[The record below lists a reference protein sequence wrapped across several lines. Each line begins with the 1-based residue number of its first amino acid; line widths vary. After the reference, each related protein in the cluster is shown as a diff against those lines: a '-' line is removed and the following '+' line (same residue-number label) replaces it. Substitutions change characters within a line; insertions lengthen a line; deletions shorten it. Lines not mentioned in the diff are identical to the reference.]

1 MVRGGSVI
9 GFAAGYAAGARW
21 GRKPYEAMTRRLRR
35 GSGDG
40 DDGTAGTM
48 ANGAGRRPSDV
59 REVMTA
65 APLSVAS
72 DAPVAEAARLMA
84 ESDIGDVLI
93 IESGTGRI
101 EGILTDRDIAV
112 RVAAEAKDPGAT
124 KAGEVCTATVTS
136 IAPTASVDEAVRT
149 MRREDVRRLPVVESG
164 RPIGIV
170 TLGDL
175 AVALDP
181 ESVLADISAASP
193 ND

>member
-1 MVRGGSVI
+1 MVRTGSVI

-21 GRKPYEAMTRRLRR
+21 GGKPYEIVRRRLRR
-35 GSGDG
+35 GSGEEETDG
-40 DDGTAGTM
+40 A
-48 ANGAGRRPSDV
+48 ARRPNDV

-65 APLSVAS
+65 SPLTVSS

-84 ESDIGDVLI
+84 EGNIGDVLI
-93 IESGTGRI
+93 LEAGTGRM

-112 RVAAEAKDPGAT
+112 RVAAEAKDPGST
-124 KAGEVCTATVTS
+124 KAGEVCTVTVTS
-136 IAPTASVDEAVRT
+136 IQPTASVDEAVRT
-149 MRREDVRRLPVVESG
+149 MRREDVRRLPVVEGG

-181 ESVLADISAASP
+181 QSVLADISAAPP

>member
-1 MVRGGSVI
+1 MVRMGSVI

-21 GRKPYEAMTRRLRR
+21 GGKPYEIVRRRLRQ
-35 GSGDG
+35 GSGEEETDS
-40 DDGTAGTM
+40 AG
-48 ANGAGRRPSDV
+48 RPSDV

-65 APLSVAS
+65 SPLTVSS

-93 IESGTGRI
+93 LEAGTGRM

-112 RVAAEAKDPGAT
+112 RVAAEAKDARAT
-124 KAGEVCTATVTS
+124 KVSDVCTVTVTS
-136 IAPTASVDEAVRT
+136 IQPTASVDEAVRT
-149 MRREDVRRLPVVESG
+149 MRREDVRRLPVVEGG
-164 RPIGIV
+164 RPIGII

-181 ESVLADISAASP
+181 ESVLADISAAPP

>member
-21 GRKPYEAMTRRLRR
+21 GRTPYEAVTRRLRG
-35 GSGDG
+35 GSGD
-40 DDGTAGTM
+40 DALGTPAER
-48 ANGAGRRPSDV
+48 AWRRPSDV

-65 APLSVAS
+65 SPLAVSS
-72 DAPVAEAARLMA
+72 DAPVADAARLMA
-84 ESDIGDVLI
+84 DSDIGDVLI
-93 IESGTGRI
+93 LESGTGRI

-136 IAPTASVDEAVRT
+136 IAPTASVDEAVQT
-149 MRREDVRRLPVVESG
+149 MRREDVRRLPVVEEG

-170 TLGDL
+170 SLGDL

-181 ESVLADISAASP
+181 GSVLADISAAAP

>member
-1 MVRGGSVI
+1 MVRGGAVL

-21 GRKPYEAMTRRLRR
+21 GRKPYEAVTRRLRG
-35 GSGDG
+35 GSGD
-40 DDGTAGTM
+40 DERASADGA
-48 ANGAGRRPSDV
+48 ARRPSDV

-65 APLSVAS
+65 SPLSVSS

-84 ESDIGDVLI
+84 EGDIGDVLI
-93 IESGTGRI
+93 LESGTGRI
-101 EGILTDRDIAV
+101 EGILTDRDIAI

-149 MRREDVRRLPVVESG
+149 MRREDVRRLPVVEGG
-164 RPIGIV
+164 RAVGIV
-170 TLGDL
+170 SLGDL

-181 ESVLADISAASP
+181 GSVLADISAAAP

>member
-1 MVRGGSVI
+1 MVRMGSVI

-21 GRKPYEAMTRRLRR
+21 GGKPYEIVRQRLRQ
-35 GSGDG
+35 GSGEEETH
-40 DDGTAGTM
+40 GTAG
-48 ANGAGRRPSDV
+48 RPSDV

-65 APLSVAS
+65 SPLTVSS

-93 IESGTGRI
+93 LEAGTGRM

-124 KAGEVCTATVTS
+124 KVGDVCTVTVTS
-136 IAPTASVDEAVRT
+136 IQPTASVDEAVRT
-149 MRREDVRRLPVVESG
+149 MRREDVRRLPVVEGG

-181 ESVLADISAASP
+181 ESVLADISAAPP

>member
-21 GRKPYEAMTRRLRR
+21 GRKPYEAVTRRLRL
-35 GSGDG
+35 GSGDDG
-40 DDGTAGTM
+40 DDAFGMPADRP
-48 ANGAGRRPSDV
+48 GRRPSDV

-65 APLSVAS
+65 SPHTVSS

-84 ESDIGDVLI
+84 ESNIGDVLI

-112 RVAAEAKDPGAT
+112 RVAAEAKDPRAT
-124 KAGEVCTATVTS
+124 KVGEVCTATVTS
-136 IAPTASVDEAVRT
+136 IEPTSSVEEAVRT

-181 ESVLADISAASP
+181 GSALADISAAPP
-193 ND
+193 NA

>member
-21 GRKPYEAMTRRLRR
+21 GRKPYEAVTRRLRR
-35 GSGDG
+35 GSGDDG
-40 DDGTAGTM
+40 DDARGTA
-48 ANGAGRRPSDV
+48 ADRAGRRPSDV

-65 APLSVAS
+65 APLAVSS

-84 ESDIGDVLI
+84 DSDIGDVLI
-93 IESGTGRI
+93 LEAGTGRM

-112 RVAAEAKDPGAT
+112 RVAAEAKDPGTT
-124 KAGEVCTATVTS
+124 KAGDVCTVTVTS
-136 IAPTASVDEAVRT
+136 IEPTTSVDEAVRT
-149 MRREDVRRLPVVESG
+149 MRREDVRRLPVVEGG

-170 TLGDL
+170 SLGDL

-181 ESVLADISAASP
+181 ESALADISAAPPS
-193 ND
+193 D

>member
-21 GRKPYEAMTRRLRR
+21 GRKPIEAVTRRFRR
-35 GSGDG
+35 TSGEDG
-40 DDGTAGTM
+40 IGESS
-48 ANGAGRRPSDV
+48 GRRPNDV

-65 APLSVAS
+65 APLSVSS
-72 DAPVAEAARLMA
+72 DAPVAEAARVMA
-84 ESDIGDVLI
+84 DSDIGNVLV
-93 IESGTGRI
+93 IESATGRI
-101 EGILTDRDIAV
+101 EGILTDRDIAI

-124 KAGEVCTATVTS
+124 KVREAHTATVAS
-136 IAPTASVDEAVRT
+136 IAPTASVEDAIRT

-181 ESVLADISAASP
+181 ESALADISAAP
-193 ND
+193 PDA